1 MHDLDLLTFIGII
14 LMAAAHTWGAKLT
27 QLEAVK
33 TQGWVSFSAGASVAY
48 VFVHVFPEI
57 GIFQKKITGGTT
69 GHGNPVAFFNQ
80 PLYLAALGGLCLL
93 FLLNSIESKPGEGES
108 ENSSQQY
115 ERYMKLFWIKAGFY
129 GLYNLMVAY
138 IITQR
143 HGEGFLNILLI
154 SIGLMFHFVVVNTR
168 FIEMYDAFFQKYV
181 RWVAVAGLFLGWLLG
196 AAVKLPDAAVAITFA
211 FIGGMITYVALKS
224 ELAET
229 GNKAP
234 FHFLAGAVVF
244 ALIILAIPFFGFSSS
259 EIH

>member
-1 MHDLDLLTFIGII
+1 MHEFDILTAIGII
-14 LMAAAHTWGAKLT
+14 LMSVAHIWSQRVT
-27 QLEAVK
+27 QLDAVK
-33 TQGWVSFSAGASVAY
+33 TRSWVSFSAGASVAY

-57 GIFQKKITGGTT
+57 GLFQQQILGKDG
-69 GHGNPVAFFNQ
+69 GHGEPVAFFNQ
-80 PLYLAALGGLCLL
+80 PLYFAALVGLCLL

-108 ENSSQQY
+108 EKSSLQY
-115 ERYMKLFWIKAGFY
+115 EHYMKLFWIKAGFY

-138 IITQR
+138 IITRR

-168 FIEMYDAFFQKYV
+168 FIEMYDEFFQKYV
-181 RWVAVAGLFLGWLLG
+181 RWVAVAGLLLGWLLG
-196 AAVKLPDAAVAITFA
+196 AAVKLPDATVATTFA

-234 FHFLAGAVVF
+234 FHFLAGALVF
-244 ALIILAIPFFGFSSS
+244 ALIILAIPFFGFSTDAV
-259 EIH
+259 H